1 MRTSPSIDALLS
13 KPVQGILSAVLLERD
28 EPWYM
33 SDLAKR
39 LDRTPST
46 IQRPLESL
54 VAAGIL
60 QRSTDGNRVY
70 YSRDP
75 DCPFLHE
82 LQSLLIKT
90 VGLSDILK
98 ELLRSFAKRIRV
110 AFVYG
115 SIARSEETSQS
126 DVDLFVV
133 GDATLEDLTPT
144 LLKAEKR
151 LARPVNATVL
161 SSEEFYEKLTR
172 KNHFLHSVL
181 DKEKIFVLGTEHV
194 LEELSKQR
202 SGRPAR
208 HK

>member
-1 MRTSPSIDALLS
+1 MRTSPSIDALFS

-39 LDRTPST
+39 LKRTPST

-60 QRSTDGNRVY
+60 RRSTAGKRVY

-90 VGLSDILK
+90 VGLADILK

-151 LARPVNATVL
+151 LARPVNATIL
-161 SSEEFYEKLTR
+161 APAEFSEKLAR
-172 KNHFLHSVL
+172 RNHFLHSVL
-181 DKEKIFVLGTEHV
+181 AKEKIFVLGTEHV
-194 LEELSKQR
+194 LEELSK
-202 SGRPAR
+202 
-208 HK
+208 

>member
-1 MRTSPSIDALLS
+1 MYLRNMRTSPSIDALFS

-39 LDRTPST
+39 LERTPST

-90 VGLSDILK
+90 VGLADILK
-98 ELLRSFAKRIRV
+98 DLLHSVAKRIRV

-133 GDATLEDLTPT
+133 GTATLEDL
-144 LLKAEKR
+144 LVFRSIGEHA
-151 LARPVNATVL
+151 
-161 SSEEFYEKLTR
+161 SSEKGDDCSR
-172 KNHFLHSVL
+172 
-181 DKEKIFVLGTEHV
+181 
-194 LEELSKQR
+194 
-202 SGRPAR
+202 
-208 HK
+208 